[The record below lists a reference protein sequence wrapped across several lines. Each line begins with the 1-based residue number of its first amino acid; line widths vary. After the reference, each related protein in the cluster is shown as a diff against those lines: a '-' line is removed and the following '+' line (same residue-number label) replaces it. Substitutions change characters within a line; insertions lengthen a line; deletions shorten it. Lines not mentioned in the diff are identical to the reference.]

1 MSKKPTLIVKAK
13 PTIIDVMDGPL
24 ADSFDGP
31 SWDRWRA
38 ILKGAFGLPMTEEEL
53 ESFREVTDRDPPGNR
68 VRELWVVGGR
78 RGGKDSVASLIIAH
92 AASLFD
98 GKRRQIAG
106 ISLPAL
112 RRGERATI
120 FCFGRD
126 RDQARLVLGYVR
138 DYFASIPE
146 LKAMLTRET
155 RDGFELSN
163 GVDVIIGT
171 GDYRSVRGRAVLLCV
186 MDEVAFFEDENSAT
200 PDIELYN
207 AVTPG
212 MLTLH
217 DQAML
222 IGIST
227 PHTKSGLLWDK
238 YREKYGTDDPAVLVV
253 KATSMQLNPTL
264 PAEIIEAEI
273 ASDPARKRSEYL
285 CEWREDISGFVSSE
299 IVDAATIKKQVLSP
313 IEGVAYTGFIDISGG
328 SKDSHT
334 CAVAFKDSE
343 GCCVLAATRELKSEN
358 TESVVAEFAA
368 MLKSY
373 GVTTVWGDRYGA
385 FWVVD
390 AFGRHGIT
398 LKHSPH
404 SRSELY
410 LNLLPM
416 LSAGQAKLLDIKRLR
431 SQLLA
436 LERRTI
442 RGTGREIVD
451 HPSKAGA
458 ADDLSNCVA
467 GALVM
472 VASAERSKVIWHFG
486 SSGTTPSFL
495 SSFRSEVAS
504 VVNFLRDGFAGED
517 HQVEQPQPIYL
528 PAASDNDPDEP
539 TPDDPGYYRM
549 RDIHNGVRID
559 GKPLKW
565 REIREK
571 VEKENEVMAKWG

>member
-1 MSKKPTLIVKAK
+1 MQPACLTASA
-13 PTIIDVMDGPL
+13 G
-24 ADSFDGP
+24 
-31 SWDRWRA
+31 R
-38 ILKGAFGLPMTEEEL
+38 LP
-53 ESFREVTDRDPPGNR
+53 
-68 VRELWVVGGR
+68 
-78 RGGKDSVASLIIAH
+78 ASLCLLCGAVNAPPFSVSVVTAI
-92 AASLFD
+92 
-98 GKRRQIAG
+98 
-106 ISLPAL
+106 
-112 RRGERATI
+112 
-120 FCFGRD
+120 
-126 RDQARLVLGYVR
+126 VLGYVR

-146 LKAMLTRET
+146 LTAMLTRET

-200 PDIELYN
+200 PDTELYN

-217 DQAML
+217 DQAMP

-299 IVDAATIKKQVLSP
+299 IIDAATIKKQVLSP
-313 IEGVAYTGFIDISGG
+313 IEGVVYTGFIDISGG
-328 SKDSHT
+328 ARDSHT
-334 CAVAFKDSE
+334 CSVSFKDST

-368 MLKSY
+368 LLKSY
-373 GVTTVWGDRYGA
+373 GVATVWGDRYGA
-385 FWVVD
+385 FWVAD
-390 AFGRHGIT
+390 AFQRHGIQ

-431 SQLLA
+431 GQLVA

-442 RGTGREIVD
+442 RGTGKEIVD

-472 VASAERSKVIWHFG
+472 VASAERSKVIWYFG
-486 SSGTTPSFL
+486 SAGTTPSFI
-495 SSFRSEVAS
+495 SSVRSEMSAVS
-504 VVNFLRDGFAGED
+504 NFLRDGFANEGG
-517 HQVEQPQPIYL
+517 QVEQPQPIYTA
-528 PAASDNDPDEP
+528 AASERDPDEP
-539 TPDDPGYYRM
+539 TTNDPDFYRM
-549 RDIHNGVRID
+549 KDIRNGVKINGAPMAWRDIRKKIAA
-559 GKPLKW
+559 
-565 REIREK
+565 
-571 VEKENEVMAKWG
+571 ENEVMQKWG